1 MPQSRHLHSISD
13 NHLSLPTHWPAI
25 PAGIVV
31 PFASLTNRFPFEFR
45 RILYACFIGLISL
58 SCFCVYEL
66 ADVNKVARLIFGV
79 VDEPNA
85 ATEGGFYK
93 PTRL

>member
-1 MPQSRHLHSISD
+1 MAATMQQTVSRF
-13 NHLSLPTHWPAI
+13 SLL
-25 PAGIVV
+25 V
-31 PFASLTNRFPFEFR
+31 L
-45 RILYACFIGLISL
+45 IGLISL
-58 SCFCVYEL
+58 GCFCVYEL